1 MKTLNAIVFVLI
13 AALAATLV
21 VFARSA
27 DLLPM
32 LADHSVVVIMAIG
45 ILGLVGAREK
55 APNPQ
60 A

>member
-1 MKTLNAIVFVLI
+1 MKTLNAIVFGLI
-13 AALAATLV
+13 AALAGTLI

-55 APNPQ
+55 TPNPQ

>member
-1 MKTLNAIVFVLI
+1 MKTLNAIVFALI
-13 AALAATLV
+13 ALLAATLFA
-21 VFARSA
+21 FARSA

-55 APNPQ
+55 TPNPQ

>member
-1 MKTLNAIVFVLI
+1 MTILNTIVFGLI
-13 AALAATLV
+13 AALAGTLF